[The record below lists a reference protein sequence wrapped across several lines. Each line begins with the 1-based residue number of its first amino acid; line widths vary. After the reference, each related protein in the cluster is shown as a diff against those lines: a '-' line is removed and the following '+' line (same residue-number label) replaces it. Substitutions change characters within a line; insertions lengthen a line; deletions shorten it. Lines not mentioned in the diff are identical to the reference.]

1 MKPICELYALKMQIK
16 HNNFHSKMQSQI
28 TATISQILLEVFFL
42 RAKAFKIPKIVIG
55 KKNPK
60 KTFPSQPPSRRRQSS
75 RFYKPLSMIWIIVKS
90 KLNTLQTESGDILK
104 ITTKI

>member
-16 HNNFHSKMQSQI
+16 HNNFHSKIQSQI
-28 TATISQILLEVFFL
+28 TATISQILLEEQFL

-60 KTFPSQPPSRRRQSS
+60 KHFLVSH
-75 RFYKPLSMIWIIVKS
+75 
-90 KLNTLQTESGDILK
+90 LQEGDKVLDFINPYQ
-104 ITTKI
+104 